1 MASRGSVKADAS
13 MRILASEAEDFAV
26 TGGLG
31 EETVS
36 VTG

>member
-1 MASRGSVKADAS
+1 
-13 MRILASEAEDFAV
+13 MRILASEAEAFAV